1 MPEDAIAGGKHRHR
15 GSRESPFNF
24 NPAAPHREIERAD
37 RLHAS
42 KNSHLPISMTIPVKI
57 RFKCQINGVNQ
68 SMSTELVTLELPG
81 NMHEQ
86 LQALATAEETDVVSY
101 LEKLV
106 TDAYQRERW
115 LKTLDN
121 LYQLIQARGGLQL
134 GDTQEEINERLR
146 QTRQEIFEEEYAHL
160 YR

>member
-1 MPEDAIAGGKHRHR
+1 MDP
-15 GSRESPFNF
+15 
-24 NPAAPHREIERAD
+24 
-37 RLHAS
+37 
-42 KNSHLPISMTIPVKI
+42 
-57 RFKCQINGVNQ
+57 
-68 SMSTELVTLELPG
+68 ELVTLELPA
-81 NMHEQ
+81 NLHEQ
-86 LQALATAEETDVVSY
+86 LQALATAEDTGVVSY
-101 LEKLV
+101 LEQLV